1 MRNPLILHVLFFM
14 QLQWLSVLA
23 GISFSYLQDINTTAR
38 RQWLMPLYTITPL
51 LFIQALCTAL
61 LISQMICGHF
71 INAIL
76 QGFGGLTFFTIG
88 AFSYYWLPR
97 KPLLS
102 HIISGGI
109 LGGLIL
115 FGWQRIL
122 SHRYWS
128 VEWCVLFFAPCVFL
142 IVLATFLKVAFWYW
156 GKSKNRMQ
164 QKQHRILNLICVG
177 LWYILFTIIASFF
190 SAMAFDCGI

>member
-1 MRNPLILHVLFFM
+1 
-14 QLQWLSVLA
+14 
-23 GISFSYLQDINTTAR
+23 
-38 RQWLMPLYTITPL
+38 MPLYAITPL

-102 HIISGGI
+102 HIILGGI

-122 SHRYWS
+122 IAPLLECRMVHAVFGS
-128 VEWCVLFFAPCVFL
+128 VRFPDRTCDFPQSCFLVL
-142 IVLATFLKVAFWYW
+142 
-156 GKSKNRMQ
+156 G
-164 QKQHRILNLICVG
+164 
-177 LWYILFTIIASFF
+177 
-190 SAMAFDCGI
+190 